1 MTTSIPKLESLL
13 FSIGHFRAAL
23 ENVRWLDAMWEREL
37 DDLENAAHAEINDIQ
52 AGIQSSFD
60 DLRGA

>member
-1 MTTSIPKLESLL
+1 MTTSVPKLESLL
-13 FSIGHFRAAL
+13 LSIGHFRAAL
-23 ENVRWLDAMWEREL
+23 EDVRWLDAMWDRAL
-37 DDLENAAHAEINDIQ
+37 DDLENAARAEINDIQ